1 MRQSLRTHLLAAGA
15 LLAALAPFAADANP
29 RLLFDVSDGRVIA
42 HEEAFQRW
50 YPASLTKL
58 MTAYVTFRAIDAGEL
73 QLDSPITLS
82 KKAAKEPPSR
92 SGFKPGTVLTA
103 DNALKLMLVRSNN
116 DIAMAIGENVGGSQE
131 AFAARMNAE
140 ARRLGMIDSHFVNP
154 NGLHDPEQYTT
165 AHDMGLLVMAL
176 RRDFPQHAGYFSIEG
191 LLVGKKTLTNFNL
204 LVGRYDGAE
213 GMKTGFICPSG
224 FNLVASATRNG
235 RTLVAVVLG
244 EASATARADAAAAL
258 LDQGFASP
266 SVGGDTLSM
275 LARYGYET
283 TSPRNVR
290 DLICPPPEKA
300 KKGAKQ
306 KKEEPSE
313 AAGDAEKSRF
323 TEPYDHPLKLV
334 AVTTGGATGPVP
346 KAWAERV
353 ASDFA
358 DVPIP
363 TPRPDYPETTAA
375 RTGSEQGDGG

>member
-1 MRQSLRTHLLAAGA
+1 MRQSLRTKFLVAGA
-15 LLAALAPFAADANP
+15 FLAALAAFPAQANP
-29 RLLFDVSDGRVIA
+29 RLLFDATDGRVIA

-58 MTAYVTFRAIDAGEL
+58 MTAYVAFRAIAAGEL

-116 DIAMAIGENVGGSQE
+116 DIAMAIGENVGGSEE
-131 AFAARMNAE
+131 AFAERMNAE
-140 ARRLGMIDSHFVNP
+140 AGRLGMMDTHFVNP

-165 AHDMGLLVMAL
+165 AHDIGLLVMAL
-176 RRDFPQHAGYFSIEG
+176 RRDFPQYMGYFSIEG
-191 LLVGKKTLTNFNL
+191 LLLGKKTLTNFNL
-204 LVGRYDGAE
+204 LVGRYEGAE

-224 FNLVASATRNG
+224 FNLVAAATRNR

-258 LDQGFASP
+258 LDQGFAS
-266 SVGGDTLSM
+266 SDAGGDTLAM
-275 LARYGYET
+275 LGRYGYET
-283 TSPRNVR
+283 TLPRNVR
-290 DLICPPPEKA
+290 DQICPPPEKT
-300 KKGAKQ
+300 KKGAKKQ
-306 KKEEPSE
+306 EEPSE
-313 AAGDAEKSRF
+313 AAGDGEKSRF
-323 TEPYDHPLKLV
+323 AEPYDHPPKLV
-334 AVTTGGATGPVP
+334 AVTAGGATGPVP

-353 ASDFA
+353 ASDYA

-363 TPRPDYPETTAA
+363 TPRPDYPGPATAKA
-375 RTGSEQGDGG
+375 GSEQGDGG

>member
-1 MRQSLRTHLLAAGA
+1 MRQSLRTKFLVAGA
-15 LLAALAPFAADANP
+15 FLAALAAFPAQANP
-29 RLLFDVSDGRVIA
+29 RLLFDATDGRVIA

-58 MTAYVTFRAIDAGEL
+58 MTAYVAFRAIAAGEL
-73 QLDSPITLS
+73 QLDSPITIS

-116 DIAMAIGENVGGSQE
+116 DIAMAIGENVGGSEE
-131 AFAARMNAE
+131 AFAERMNAE
-140 ARRLGMIDSHFVNP
+140 AGRLGMMDTHFVNP

-165 AHDMGLLVMAL
+165 AHDIGLLVMAL
-176 RRDFPQHAGYFSIEG
+176 RRDFPQYMGYFSIEG
-191 LLVGKKTLTNFNL
+191 LLLGKKTLTNFNL
-204 LVGRYDGAE
+204 LVGRYEGAE

-224 FNLVASATRNG
+224 FNLVAAATRNG

-266 SVGGDTLSM
+266 DAAGDTLAM
-275 LARYGYET
+275 LGRYGYEAS
-283 TSPRNVR
+283 SPRNVR
-290 DLICPPPEKA
+290 DQICPPPEKT
-300 KKGAKQ
+300 KKGAKKQ
-306 KKEEPSE
+306 EEPSE
-313 AAGDAEKSRF
+313 AADDGEKSRF
-323 TEPYDHPLKLV
+323 AEPYDHSPKLV
-334 AVTTGGATGPVP
+334 AVTAGGATGPVP
-346 KAWAERV
+346 RAWAERI
-353 ASDFA
+353 ASDYA

-375 RTGSEQGDGG
+375 KTGSEQGDGG